1 MRKRMRR
8 EERHNEER
16 QKELLFLVN
25 PKAGK
30 AEIRNNL
37 LDVIDRFVQKEWKV
51 EVRTTQYSGEVT
63 DIIRDKGAAYDMVVC
78 SGGDGTLNEAVN
90 GLLQSDG
97 KPMLGY
103 IPSGTTNDFAVSLN
117 LPREVHHATEA
128 IVNGQPF
135 VCDAGKFN
143 DRHFVYVAAFG
154 MFTEVSYSTP
164 QPMKNMLGRVAY
176 ILEGIKSL
184 TDIKTYPLTIEHN
197 GETITGEFLFGMVSN
212 SISVGGFKMGKAGEV
227 SMNDGLLE
235 VLLVKKPRN
244 LAELQ
249 GAVASL
255 LLNDLSNPCLYSF
268 HASDLRIFSS
278 EEISWTL
285 DGEDGGTLRDA
296 RIGVIPSA
304 YTIMVPN
311 YEEHW
316 AKSRAEINRVAEK
329 L

>member
-1 MRKRMRR
+1 MQRQ
-8 EERHNEER
+8 EGQNEENR

-63 DIIRDKGAAYDMVVC
+63 DIIREKGHAYDMVVC

-90 GLLQSDG
+90 GLLQSES
-97 KPMLGY
+97 KPVLGY
-103 IPSGTTNDFAVSLN
+103 IPAGTTNDFAVSLN

-143 DRHFVYVAAFG
+143 NQYFVYVAAFG

-184 TDIKTYPLTIEHN
+184 AEIKTYPLTIEHN

-212 SISVGGFKMGKAGEV
+212 SISVGGFKMGKTGEV

-249 GAVASL
+249 SAVAAL
-255 LLNDLSNPCLYSF
+255 LRNDLTNPCLYAF
-268 HASDLRIFSS
+268 HTSDLRMFSS
-278 EEISWTL
+278 EDISWTL
-285 DGEDGGTLRDA
+285 DGEDGGNLREV